1 MGRVQPE
8 TTNRSHIFETMGGHD
23 KILGVKLAGKHWR
36 GWTRRR
42 AEGTA
47 AFGVKSAAWAGLAVL
62 LCGFPAPVAAQTQS
76 TTPAAPALPAD
87 ASRLPDAPRAVA
99 AVGEQQG
106 DPQAAGSISGDVVD
120 PSGAAVAGGGGPLT
134 RGNVGAKKQ

>member
-1 MGRVQPE
+1 
-8 TTNRSHIFETMGGHD
+8 MGGHD
-23 KILGVKLAGKHWR
+23 KILGVKRAGKHWR

-42 AEGTA
+42 AEATA

-62 LCGFPAPVAAQTQS
+62 LCGFPAPVAAQTQP
-76 TTPAAPALPAD
+76 TTPAPAAATD

-106 DPQAAGSISGDVVD
+106 DSQAAGSISGYVVD
-120 PSGAAVAGGGGPLT
+120 
-134 RGNVGAKKQ
+134 